1 MPGDHLYGGNT
12 PGFNACILTLEV
24 GTNLPASIDGER
36 HRVVPDNRDAPGL
49 PNLSGNSC

>member
-24 GTNLPASIDGER
+24 GTSLPASIDGER
-36 HRVVPDNRDAPGL
+36 HRAMRGLRRHGDPVAPL
-49 PNLSGNSC
+49 RLQ